1 MSIDLRQYRV
11 FKTMHNR
18 CYNSNVK
25 CYLNYG
31 GRGVYV
37 VDRWHGRQGFNN
49 FLADMG
55 PKPVGATL
63 DRIDNNGPYGP
74 ENCRW
79 ATREDQANNKR
90 NNRLIEIDGVV
101 KTKAQWAREYKIG
114 VAVFGYRLAA
124 GMSPKDALTIPVSKR
139 GLSKLSDDNVRFIRQ
154 NYPAMTC
161 IELGKQLGVS
171 KKAVLN
177 ILHNRT
183 YKDVQIT

>member
-1 MSIDLRQYRV
+1 
-11 FKTMHNR
+11 MHNR

-25 CYLNYG
+25 SYSNYG
-31 GRGVYV
+31 GRGIYV
-37 VDRWHGRQGFNN
+37 AERWHGSKGFHN
-49 FLADMG
+49 FIADMG
-55 PKPVGATL
+55 EKPAGGMIE
-63 DRIDNNGPYGP
+63 RIDNDGPYCP

-79 ATREDQANNKR
+79 ATHEEQANNKR

-114 VAVFGYRLAA
+114 VAIFGYRLSI
-124 GMSPKDALTIPVSKR
+124 GMSPKEALTTAVNKR

-154 NYPAMTC
+154 NYPMMTC
-161 IELGKQLGVS
+161 TELGKQFGVS

-183 YKDVQIT
+183 YKDVHIT